1 MATVYQEKP
10 KEYEETAQKWTQMY
24 AKEDKKT
31 KDEELIESLSKEF
44 DRKGCNEYMERKEVA
59 GRIETLNKQHYPLF

>member
-10 KEYEETAQKWTQMY
+10 KEYEETARKWTQMY

-44 DRKGCNEYMERKEVA
+44 DTNRVAEKAAMNIWNEKRLREELK
-59 GRIETLNKQHYPLF
+59 H